1 MLPIFEFIEENI
13 IGGNTRFVGPYGEK
27 KVIYCDYTASGKPLR
42 FIENYIRDYVY
53 PFYANTHTTTS
64 VTSRQTTRFR
74 QEARSIIKECV
85 NATDEDVVVF
95 TGSGTTSAIHKL
107 IHALQLEER
116 KHEKHVVFVGPFE
129 HHSNILPWKETGAKI
144 VRIDDND
151 EGTVDMDM
159 LQENLQKYKSANY
172 FMYVAFSAASNVTG
186 ILTDTVAVAELCH
199 KYGALSFWDYAAA
212 GPYLK
217 IDMNPTQNGY
227 KDAVFLSPH
236 KFVGGTG
243 TPGLLIAKKS
253 VFKNPVPGGCG
264 GGTVL
269 FVTRDTHLY
278 LKDIEEREEGGT
290 PAIVESIRAGMV
302 FQLKQSVGTTIIE
315 EREEQLCKKAFEAL
329 NDNPNIAILGNDTAT
344 RLPIFSIL
352 IYHQDSG
359 KLVHHNFVSVLLN
372 DLYGIQARGGCACA
386 GPYAQDLLGLN
397 ESMAKKFIWF
407 LEKHE
412 NDDVGGLLKEPLEIM
427 KPGFAR
433 VGLPYFMNDK
443 TVDFVLNA
451 VNMVATHGWKLL
463 PQYHFDPHTGAWEH
477 KQFKKDNGETL
488 FSLYDVNYQGATG
501 MNVKT
506 NEVCRD
512 YEGSLDDIAEAA
524 EKVFKEAVDVNKEIS
539 TAEEEVI
546 EFTDDRNQLVWF
558 LQPNEAQFYLA
569 AETLKYKPKPFGRAK
584 PPFNP
589 RHGHSPRIS
598 PQISP
603 AGSIPNLHL
612 DGHVVNGV
620 DTASSR
626 SNTDSS
632 GDSDDATQKQMSLRE
647 DWQPKES
654 HKKASGGKKKK
665 CVIQKLKHALGH
677 VSQH

>member
-1 MLPIFEFIEENI
+1 MLPILDFIEENI

-27 KVIYCDYTASGKPLR
+27 KVIYCDYTASGKPLK
-42 FIENYIRDYVY
+42 FIENYIRDFVY

-74 QEARSIIKECV
+74 QEARTIIKKCV
-85 NATDEDVVVF
+85 NATEEDVVVF

-144 VRIDDND
+144 VRVNDNE

-159 LQENLQKYKSANY
+159 LEENLKKYRLAEYN
-172 FMYVAFSAASNVTG
+172 MYVAFSAASNVTG

-199 KYGALSFWDYAAA
+199 KYGALSFWDYASA
-212 GPYLK
+212 GPYLN
-217 IDMNPTQNGY
+217 IDMNPTHNGY
-227 KDAVFLSPH
+227 KDAIFLSPH

-302 FQLKQSVGTTIIE
+302 FQLKQSVGTTNIE
-315 EREEQLCKKAFEAL
+315 KREEQLCKKAFEAL
-329 NDNPNIAILGNDTAT
+329 GDNPNIAILGNDTAS
-344 RLPIFSIL
+344 RLPIFSII
-352 IYHQDSG
+352 IYHHDSG

-397 ESMAKKFIWF
+397 ESMARKFTWF

-412 NDDVGGLLKEPLEIM
+412 NESVGGLLKEPLEIM

-477 KQFKKDNGETL
+477 KQFKKDQRETL
-488 FSLYDVNYQGATG
+488 FSLHDVNYHENG
-501 MNVKT
+501 MTVNTK
-506 NEVCRD
+506 EVCKD
-512 YEGSLDDIAEAA
+512 YKGTLDDIAEAA
-524 EKVFKEAVDVNKEIS
+524 QRVFNEAVDINKEIS
-539 TAEEEVI
+539 TIEEEVI

-569 AETLKYKPKPFGRAK
+569 AETLKYKPKPFGRTK
-584 PPFNP
+584 SPFAP
-589 RHGHSPRIS
+589 KHGHSPRVS

-603 AGSIPNLHL
+603 AGSEPDLHMNGHV
-612 DGHVVNGV
+612 DGHV
-620 DTASSR
+620 
-626 SNTDSS
+626 DSPS
-632 GDSDDATQKQMSLRE
+632 DSDVTQKHTSLQVNW
-647 DWQPKES
+647 DPKDS
-654 HKKASGGKKKK
+654 HKKVVGGKKKRD
-665 CVIQKLKHALGH
+665 VIEKIKHALCH
-677 VSQH
+677 VPRH